1 MPHTNH
7 RGRNSPD
14 EPGPGKKASK
24 PKPSRS
30 AEVPRVIEEYAK
42 ELREIIKKL
51 RRKLDWGRLRPSE
64 MREITRRHRYANGSS
79 LARRAVAI

>member
-14 EPGPGKKASK
+14 EPGLGKKASK

-30 AEVPRVIEEYAK
+30 AEDAK

-51 RRKLDWGRLRPSE
+51 RRKLDRGRLRPSE
-64 MREITRRHRYANGSS
+64 MREITRRDRYANGSS